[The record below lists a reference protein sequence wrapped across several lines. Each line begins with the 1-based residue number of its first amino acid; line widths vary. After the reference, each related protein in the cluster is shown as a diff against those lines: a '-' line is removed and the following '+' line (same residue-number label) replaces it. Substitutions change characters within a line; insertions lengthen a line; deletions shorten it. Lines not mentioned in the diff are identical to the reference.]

1 VIVAHLDLDA
11 FYAAV
16 EELENPELRT
26 QPLVVGGD
34 PRGRGVVATANYV
47 ARRFGIHSAMSCAE
61 ALRRCPQAV
70 FVRPRH
76 SLYREYSRSVWD
88 TVRGVVPT
96 VEQTGLDEGY
106 LDVGEVADD
115 FLAARVVAEAVRTAV
130 RAGTSLTCSL
140 GVAPCKVVAKVA
152 SDARKPGGLVV
163 VPSGREAAFL
173 APLAVRRLPG
183 VGPKAEERLRSAEI
197 ETIGD
202 LAALTDDDL
211 RRLLPGS
218 VGTMLRDRARGI
230 DPRELELDTER
241 ISISVENTFER
252 DISDRE
258 RLHDEL
264 RGMAAEVAGA
274 LQRSGQVARTVTT
287 KLRYADF
294 SIRSRSTSLA
304 SGIDEPHTIADLACR
319 LLDRGLRD
327 RPGALTRRRR
337 RLRPRR
343 LPPALARSGLRSSY
357 LTTTAR
363 ARARATRSGGS
374 CRSESSA
381 GRRRTRSG
389 ADTRTGTGGCGRS
402 RRSRGRARRSA
413 RDRRRGR

>member
-1 VIVAHLDLDA
+1 MAVPGIVAHMDLDA

-16 EELENPELRT
+16 EELENPELRS

-76 SLYREYSRSVWD
+76 SLYREYSRSVWE
-88 TVRGVVPT
+88 TVRGIVPT
-96 VEQTGLDEGY
+96 VQQTGADEGY
-106 LDVGEVADD
+106 LDLGEVADD
-115 FLAARVVAEAVRTAV
+115 FLGARVIAEAVQTAV

-163 VPSGREAAFL
+163 VPPGREAAFL
-173 APLAVRRLPG
+173 APLGVRRLPG
-183 VGPKAEERLRSAEI
+183 VGPKAEQRLHAAGV
-197 ETIGD
+197 ETIGE
-202 LAALTDDDL
+202 LASLEDDALK
-211 RRLLPGS
+211 RLLPGT

-230 DPRELELDTER
+230 DPRGLEHGAER

-252 DISDRE
+252 DIADRE

-264 RGMAAEVAGA
+264 RGMAAEVAAA
-274 LQRSGQVARTVTT
+274 LQRRGQVARTVTT

-294 SIRSRSTSLA
+294 SIRSRSTSLDT
-304 SGIDEPHTIADLACR
+304 GIDDAPTIGDLACR
-319 LLDRGLRD
+319 QLDRGLKD
-327 RPGALTRRRR
+327 RPGAL
-337 RLRPRR
+337 RLVGVGV
-343 LPPALARSGLRSSY
+343 SGL
-357 LTTTAR
+357 
-363 ARARATRSGGS
+363 
-374 CRSESSA
+374 
-381 GRRRTRSG
+381 
-389 ADTRTGTGGCGRS
+389 ADFRQL
-402 RRSRGRARRSA
+402 ALDA
-413 RDRRRGR
+413 L

>member
-16 EELENPELRT
+16 EQLENPELRT

-61 ALRRCPQAV
+61 ALRRCPEAV

-76 SLYREYSRSVWD
+76 ALYREYSRNVWE

-96 VEQTGLDEGY
+96 VEQTGVDEGY
-106 LDVGEVADD
+106 LDVGEVAED
-115 FLAARVVAEAVRTAV
+115 FLRARVVAEAVQTAV
-130 RAGTSLTCSL
+130 RAATSLTCSL
-140 GVAPCKVVAKVA
+140 GVAPCKVVAKIA

-163 VPSGREAAFL
+163 VPAGREAAFL
-173 APLAVRRLPG
+173 APLPVRRLPG
-183 VGPKAEERLRSAEI
+183 VGPKAEERLRAAAV

-202 LAALTDDDL
+202 LAALSDDEL
-211 RRLLPGS
+211 RRRLPGS
-218 VGTMLRDRARGI
+218 VGTMLRDRARGV

-264 RGMAAEVAGA
+264 RGMAAEVAAA
-274 LQRSGQVARTVTT
+274 LQRKGQVARTVTT

-304 SGIDEPHTIADLACR
+304 SGIDEPDTIADLACR

-327 RPGALTRRRR
+327 RPGAL
-337 RLRPRR
+337 RLVGVGV
-343 LPPALARSGLRSSY
+343 SGL
-357 LTTTAR
+357 
-363 ARARATRSGGS
+363 
-374 CRSESSA
+374 
-381 GRRRTRSG
+381 
-389 ADTRTGTGGCGRS
+389 ADFRQL
-402 RRSRGRARRSA
+402 AL
-413 RDRRRGR
+413 DPV

>member
-16 EELENPELRT
+16 EELENPELRA

-47 ARRFGIHSAMSCAE
+47 ARGFGIHSAMSAAE

-70 FVRPRH
+70 FLRPRH
-76 SLYREYSRSVWD
+76 GLYREYSRHVWE
-88 TVRGVVPT
+88 TVRGIVPT
-96 VEQTGLDEGY
+96 VEQTGMDEGY
-106 LDVGEVADD
+106 LDIGAAIAGGKAAGERPEDRAAFGGPRGEVADD
-115 FLAARVVAEAVRTAV
+115 FLAARVVAEAVQTAV

-140 GVAPCKVVAKVA
+140 GVAPTKVVAKVA

-163 VPSGREAAFL
+163 VPPGREAPFL

-183 VGPKAEERLRSAEI
+183 VGPKAEERLRRAGI
-197 ETIGD
+197 ETIGA
-202 LAALTDDDL
+202 LAALDDETL

-218 VGTMLRDRARGI
+218 VGAMLRDRACGI
-230 DPRELELDTER
+230 DPRGLEQEVER

-264 RGMAAEVAGA
+264 RAMAAEVADA
-274 LQRSGQVARTVTT
+274 LQRRGQVARTVTT
-287 KLRYADF
+287 KLRYGDF
-294 SIRSRSTSLA
+294 SIRSRSTSLKA
-304 SGIDEPHTIADLACR
+304 GIDAAETIGDLACA

-327 RPGALTRRRR
+327 RPGAL
-337 RLRPRR
+337 RLVGVGV
-343 LPPALARSGLRSSY
+343 SGLADFRQ
-357 LTTTAR
+357 LTL
-363 ARARATRSGGS
+363 
-374 CRSESSA
+374 E
-381 GRRRTRSG
+381 
-389 ADTRTGTGGCGRS
+389 TG
-402 RRSRGRARRSA
+402 
-413 RDRRRGR
+413 